1 MSITLNIIEHEMKS
15 CGRVIRPLE
24 GNPSFSDVRFFIPG
38 NDVRNQTLYVCDQM
52 EAVAAICEQGAFSVF
67 VGSAAPDPSSSS
79 SDGIALSIC
88 GSLSPMAVFDK
99 LLDVFDRHNA
109 WQRDMDRICH
119 TGGSLQDLLD
129 ASEPFLRNNV
139 VVLDPALKLIA
150 YTRNTPCDDP
160 ITMELIEHGYHT
172 EDNIRKFRLHKRF
185 QPWME
190 SDGFVVNDSH
200 EICKYTTVTKSFKAH
215 SSFSLISVMMCNVE
229 SPSRY
234 LYDLFE
240 MFTDAVEFYALRD
253 YPDGKPSG
261 NAVDSFL
268 NDLANNFSP
277 DEETVIERCR
287 FVGLPFETTFCLFY
301 IKPAK
306 DSVPR
311 SRLLADVSL
320 AVAPAKTISIDD
332 AVVVLCF
339 NCSANRCNAQHACR
353 HCAKGGTTITQRLN
367 AMMRRFD
374 LTCGRS
380 SSFSKLSGFATAFA
394 QARAA
399 YEFGLNSKRDED
411 AACRAALED
420 SAADAN
426 RDRVFSFDACCMDY
440 LVRQLTTEQVSLI
453 TSSYAGLI
461 IGTIAE
467 HDAQAGTDNYEFLH
481 SYLMLERRTS
491 TVADALHMHR
501 NNVNY
506 RIGRIEEL
514 YDIDLDD
521 AALRVDLLVAYRIR
535 EALLRQH

>member
-15 CGRVIRPLE
+15 CGQVIRPLE
-24 GNPSFSDVRFFIPG
+24 GNPRFSDVRFFIPG
-38 NDVRNQTLYVCDQM
+38 NDVRSQTLYVCDRLEVS
-52 EAVAAICEQGAFSVF
+52 EAVCDQGACCVF
-67 VGSAAPDPSSSS
+67 VGPSVPDSS
-79 SDGIALSIC
+79 SDSLRGIVLSIC
-88 GSLSPMAVFDK
+88 SQLSPMAVFDR
-99 LLDVFDRHNA
+99 LLDVFDRYNA
-109 WQRDMDRICH
+109 WLQDMDRICH

-332 AVVVLCF
+332 AVVVLC
-339 NCSANRCNAQHACR
+339 
-353 HCAKGGTTITQRLN
+353 LN
-367 AMMRRFD
+367 AMMHRYD

-380 SSFSKLSGFATAFA
+380 SRFSKLSGFATAFA